1 MSGFFGVASRDDCVH
16 DLFFGTDYQSH
27 LGTQRG
33 GMAVT
38 RDGAFTRFIHDIR
51 NSQFR
56 SKFEDDVKRL
66 VGHAGVGV
74 ISDFEDQP
82 ILVSSHLGTF
92 AIVTVGV
99 VQNADALA
107 REGFKRRSAHFS
119 EVAGGGINPTELV
132 ATLINAEDSFESG
145 IRLAQEQIE
154 GSCSIL
160 VLTADGIW
168 AARDRLG
175 RTPVAIGRREG
186 AWCAATES
194 CALPNLG
201 YEPDRDLGPGEIVRI
216 TAEGVERV
224 QPPGDAMQICA
235 FLWVYYGY
243 PSSSYEGINVEGTRY
258 RCGASLARRD
268 DVEVDLVA
276 GIPDSGT
283 AHAIGYAMEAGL
295 RYARPFAKYTPTWP
309 RSFMPQDQSVRD
321 LVARMKLI
329 PIREL
334 IAGQRILF
342 CEDSIVRGTQLQD
355 IVQRVYDYGGREVH
369 MRPACPPLVFGCKFL
384 NFSRSRSSLDL
395 AARKAIREI
404 EGDENT
410 VKPEVYAD
418 HATSEHAEMV
428 ERIRSRL
435 KLTTL
440 RYQRLPDL
448 VDAIGLPKE
457 KLCTYCWDGC
467 EGCAAVTTPERG
479 P

>member
-1 MSGFFGVASRDDCVH
+1 MSGFFGVASRDDCVQ

-33 GMAVT
+33 GLAV
-38 RDGAFTRFIHDIR
+38 RNGDGIKRIIHDIR
-51 NSQFR
+51 NAQFR
-56 SKFEDDVKRL
+56 SKFDDDVRRL
-66 VGHAGVGV
+66 SGHAGVGV
-74 ISDFEDQP
+74 ISDYEDQP
-82 ILVSSHLGTF
+82 ILVRSHLGTY

-99 VQNADALA
+99 VHNAEELA
-107 REGFKRRSAHFS
+107 RKAFKRRSAHFS
-119 EVAGGGINPTELV
+119 EMMGETVNPTELV
-132 ATLINAEDSFESG
+132 ATLINHEDSFEAG
-145 IRLAQEQIE
+145 IRSAQEQVE
-154 GSCSIL
+154 GSCSML
-160 VLTADGIW
+160 LLTDEGLY

-175 RTPVAIGRREG
+175 RTPVAVGRREG
-186 AWCAATES
+186 AWCASSET
-194 CALPNLG
+194 CAFPNLG
-201 YEPDRDLGPGEIVRI
+201 YEVDRQLGPGEIVLV
-216 TAEGVERV
+216 TEGGVEQK
-224 QPPGDAMQICA
+224 QPPGDHMQVCA

-243 PSSSYEGINVEGTRY
+243 PSSSYEGINVEDARY
-258 RCGASLARRD
+258 RCGAALARAD

-283 AHAIGYAMEAGL
+283 AHAIGYAMEAGVT
-295 RYARPFAKYTPTWP
+295 YGRPFVKYTPTWP
-309 RSFMPQDQSVRD
+309 RSFMPQDQAIRD
-321 LVARMKLI
+321 MVARMKLI

-334 IAGQRILF
+334 IEGRRIVF

-355 IVQRVYDYGGREVH
+355 IVQRVYDFGGREAH

-395 AARKAIREI
+395 AARKAIREM

-410 VKPEVYAD
+410 ARPEVYAD
-418 HATSEHAEMV
+418 HTTAEHGEMV

-440 RYQRLPDL
+440 RYQTLPDL

-467 EGCAAVTTPERG
+467 EGCA
-479 P
+479 